1 MAFFLL
7 LFWVNEIDVVG
18 LEVYY
23 QLPLSRLSHWYF
35 PAMRFHQS

>member
-18 LEVYY
+18 LEVYFPVAVVAA
-23 QLPLSRLSHWYF
+23 LPLVFSRHAVSDL
-35 PAMRFHQS
+35 